1 MAYGHGRRAT
11 PVHSVEI
18 QMTLVKTSKI
28 AGSAAKAGRA
38 AVTAGSP
45 VAPPL
50 PPLRNRKVEKALGK
64 DKVSERVAAATEELA
79 SGLAQASAA
88 AEELRRSMEQIAAG
102 ADEAAGASQEQLTAI
117 KQVTANLTTARGEA
131 DNSRRRTESAQVL
144 LAETAAQIG
153 TSIQSIE
160 RNSERQVAS
169 GAIIGELE
177 RRAKDVSEITGTVS
191 RISDQTNLLALNA
204 AIEAARAGD
213 HGRGFAVVAEEVRAL
228 ADVSDKSAIEV
239 QGLAEEIQSNVRK
252 AAATVKAAAE
262 AAVGQAK
269 AGRAVIE
276 TLTDL
281 RQNMIELA
289 SGSQET
295 LTTAIE
301 AERAIQEAQKGAELV
316 AGAAEEQASAA
327 SEAQSAVR
335 QQAQSLDQG
344 QSAAQSLAQLSE
356 GLRAGTAG
364 NSAAEQI
371 ASTAEELSATIQEL
385 SSAASQISTAVE
397 QINRGSQQ
405 QAAAAQQ
412 TSAALAQIEKSARVA
427 QERGRV
433 ATDRVSTMAKSLAEG
448 RKTVEGLI
456 QGVGEALET
465 TRASLETIVSL
476 EGIGRKIEKI
486 VDAITLVN
494 IQTNMLAVSGAVEA
508 ARAGETGRGFAV
520 VSNDIRSLARE
531 ASESVERIKDTVR
544 GILDQ
549 IALLRRDLEQIISA
563 GEIEVQ
569 NNRAVIKT
577 LEDITS
583 EFVVLGDAN
592 KAIQQ
597 GADAILV
604 AAGETA
610 TAARQIAAAAEEA
623 SAASREAATASAEQ
637 ARGADD
643 LAAAVEEIASLSDEL
658 KKQNG

>member
-1 MAYGHGRRAT
+1 
-11 PVHSVEI
+11 
-18 QMTLVKTSKI
+18 MTLVKTSKI
-28 AGSAAKAGRA
+28 VGSAAKARRSA
-38 AVTAGSP
+38 ETARSAVAI
-45 VAPPL
+45 PP
-50 PPLRNRKVEKALGK
+50 PTPRNRRPGKTLGK

-88 AEELRRSMEQIAAG
+88 AEQLRRSMEQIAAG

-117 KQVTANLTTARGEA
+117 KQVTANLTNARGEA
-131 DNSRRRTESAQVL
+131 DNSRRRTESAQLL

-160 RNSERQVAS
+160 RNSERQAAS
-169 GAIIGELE
+169 GAIISELE
-177 RRAKDVSEITGTVS
+177 RRAKDVSEITGAVS

-228 ADVSDKSAIEV
+228 ADVSDKSAIQV
-239 QGLAEEIQSNVRK
+239 QGLAEEIQTNVRE
-252 AAATVKAAAE
+252 AAVTVKAAAG
-262 AAVGQAK
+262 AAVEQAK
-269 AGRAVIE
+269 AGRSVVE
-276 TLTDL
+276 TLTGL
-281 RQNMIELA
+281 RQGMVEFTT
-289 SGSQET
+289 GSQET
-295 LTTAIE
+295 LTAAIE

-327 SEAQSAVR
+327 SEAQSAVG
-335 QQAQSLDQG
+335 QQAQSLEQG
-344 QSAAQSLAQLSE
+344 QLAAQSLASLSE
-356 GLRAGTAG
+356 DLRVGTAG

-412 TSAALAQIEKSARVA
+412 TSAALTQIEKSARVA
-427 QERGRV
+427 QDKGRL
-433 ATDRVSTMAKSLAEG
+433 ATDRISTMAKSLADG
-448 RKTVEGLI
+448 RKAVEGLI
-456 QGVGEALET
+456 EGVGEALET

-508 ARAGETGRGFAV
+508 ARAGETGRGFAL

-531 ASESVERIKDTVR
+531 SSESVERIRDTVR

-577 LEDITS
+577 LEDITG
-583 EFVVLGDAN
+583 EFVALGHAN

-597 GADAILV
+597 GADAILA

-610 TAARQIAAAAEEA
+610 AAARQIATAAEEA
-623 SAASREAATASAEQ
+623 SAASRQAATASAEQ
-637 ARGADD
+637 AQGADD

>member
-1 MAYGHGRRAT
+1 
-11 PVHSVEI
+11 
-18 QMTLVKTSKI
+18 MTLVKTSKI
-28 AGSAAKAGRA
+28 SGSAVKNRRSAETARSGGLTQPRA
-38 AVTAGSP
+38 PRSRAS
-45 VAPPL
+45 
-50 PPLRNRKVEKALGK
+50 RKALGK

-117 KQVTANLTTARGEA
+117 KQVTANLIAARGEA

-153 TSIQSIE
+153 ASIQSIE
-160 RNSERQVAS
+160 RSSERQVAS
-169 GAIIGELE
+169 GAIISELE
-177 RRAKDVSEITGTVS
+177 RRAKDVGEITGAVS

-228 ADVSDKSAIEV
+228 ADVSDKSAVQV
-239 QGLAEEIQSNVRK
+239 QGLAEEIQTNVRE
-252 AAATVKAAAE
+252 AAVAVKAAAG
-262 AAVGQAK
+262 AAVEQVN
-269 AGRAVIE
+269 AGRAVVE
-276 TLTDL
+276 TLAGL
-281 RQNMIELA
+281 RQSMIELA
-289 SGSQET
+289 TGSQET
-295 LTTAIE
+295 LTAAIE

-335 QQAQSLDQG
+335 QQAQSLEQG
-344 QSAAQSLAQLSE
+344 QAAAQSLASLSE
-356 GLRAGTAG
+356 GLRAGTDSD
-364 NSAAEQI
+364 SAAEQI

-385 SSAASQISTAVE
+385 SSAASQIATAVE

-412 TSAALAQIEKSARVA
+412 TSAALAQIEKTARVA
-427 QERGRV
+427 QEKGQS
-433 ATDRVSTMAKSLAEG
+433 ATNLVSTTANSLAGG
-448 RKTVEGLI
+448 RKTIEGLI
-456 QGVGEALET
+456 GGVSEALET

-476 EGIGRKIEKI
+476 ESLGRRIEKI
-486 VDAITLVN
+486 VDAISLVN
-494 IQTNMLAVSGAVEA
+494 IQTSMLAVSGAVEA
-508 ARAGETGRGFAV
+508 ARAGETGRGFAL

-563 GEIEVQ
+563 GELEVQ
-569 NNRAVIKT
+569 NNRAVMKA
-577 LEDITS
+577 LEDITG
-583 EFVVLGDAN
+583 EFVALGNAN
-592 KAIQQ
+592 RAIQQ

-604 AAGETA
+604 AVGESA
-610 TAARQIAAAAEEA
+610 AAARQIATAAEEA
-623 SAASREAATASAEQ
+623 SAASRQAATASTEQ
-637 ARGADD
+637 AQGADD
-643 LAAAVEEIASLSDEL
+643 LAAAIEEIASLSDEL

>member
-1 MAYGHGRRAT
+1 
-11 PVHSVEI
+11 
-18 QMTLVKTSKI
+18 MTLVKTSKI
-28 AGSAAKAGRA
+28 AGSAAKTRRSAEA
-38 AVTAGSP
+38 ARPAVVAQPTAS
-45 VAPPL
+45 
-50 PPLRNRKVEKALGK
+50 RNRGNGKALAK
-64 DKVSERVAAATEELA
+64 DKVSERVAAASEELA

-88 AEELRRSMEQIAAG
+88 AEELRRSMEQISAG
-102 ADEAAGASQEQLTAI
+102 AEEAAGASQEQLTAI
-117 KQVTANLTTARGEA
+117 KQVTTNLVTARGEA

-153 TSIQSIE
+153 VSIQSIE

-169 GAIIGELE
+169 GAIISELE
-177 RRAKDVSEITGTVS
+177 RRAKDVSEITGAVS

-228 ADVSDKSAIEV
+228 ADVSDKSAV
-239 QGLAEEIQSNVRK
+239 QVQALAEEIQTNVRG
-252 AAATVKAAAE
+252 AAVTVKAAAE
-262 AAVGQAK
+262 AAIEQAK
-269 AGRAVIE
+269 MGRSVIE
-276 TLTDL
+276 TLTGL

-289 SGSQET
+289 TGSQDT
-295 LTTAIE
+295 LTAAIE

-316 AGAAEEQASAA
+316 AGAADEQASAA

-344 QSAAQSLAQLSE
+344 QAAAQSLASLSE
-356 GLRAGTAG
+356 DLRAGTAG

-371 ASTAEELSATIQEL
+371 ASTAEELSASIQEL

-412 TSAALAQIEKSARVA
+412 TSAALAQIEKSARLA
-427 QERGRV
+427 QEKGRL
-433 ATDRVSTMAKSLAEG
+433 ATDRVSTMAKSLADG
-448 RKTVEGLI
+448 RKAVEGLI
-456 QGVGEALET
+456 EGVGEGLET

-508 ARAGETGRGFAV
+508 ARAGETGRGFAL

-569 NNRAVIKT
+569 NNRTVIKT
-577 LEDITS
+577 LEDITG
-583 EFVVLGDAN
+583 EFIALGDAN
-592 KAIQQ
+592 KVIQR
-597 GADAILV
+597 GADAIL
-604 AAGETA
+604 AAAEETA

-623 SAASREAATASAEQ
+623 SAASRQAATASAEQ
-637 ARGADD
+637 AQGADD

-658 KKQNG
+658 KKQNA